1 MNKTTKLIITIL
13 FGWFGIHKFIE
24 KDYKMGIIYMFT
36 VGLFGI
42 GWFIDIFKVL
52 FSSDS
57 SSSINKS
64 YMSREDINKIN
75 NGELPNIAV
84 YGLNLQNGEYC
95 CYADYAQTFKDKI
108 ITTGY
113 TKKGAGVSIRVM
125 KGLSYHTGGGG
136 TQAIRETQ
144 RTTYNGLLYITN
156 QRVIY
161 TSQNNSFDK
170 PFNKITS
177 IMEAKDG
184 LLIQIGSET
193 YSIITKSHSL
203 FMKVFN
209 MVK

>member
-1 MNKTTKLIITIL
+1 
-13 FGWFGIHKFIE
+13 
-24 KDYKMGIIYMFT
+24 
-36 VGLFGI
+36 
-42 GWFIDIFKVL
+42 
-52 FSSDS
+52 
-57 SSSINKS
+57 
-64 YMSREDINKIN
+64 
-75 NGELPNIAV
+75 
-84 YGLNLQNGEYC
+84 
-95 CYADYAQTFKDKI
+95 
-108 ITTGY
+108 
-113 TKKGAGVSIRVM
+113 M

-136 TQAIRETQ
+136 SQAIRETQ